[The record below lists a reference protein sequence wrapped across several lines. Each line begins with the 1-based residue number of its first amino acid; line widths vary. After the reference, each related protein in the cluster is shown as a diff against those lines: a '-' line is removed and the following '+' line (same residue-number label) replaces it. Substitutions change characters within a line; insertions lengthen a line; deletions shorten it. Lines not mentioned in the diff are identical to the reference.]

1 MATGRDGINGGC
13 FVDGKIVM
21 GLGGCCGELLGMVV
35 NEGGCWWIGWWLI
48 GVKHRWWSLVYGRSM
63 CYGLWLNMEQSTSG

>member
-1 MATGRDGINGGC
+1 MDVGYEQRLVMLVATGRDGINGGC

-35 NEGGCWWIGWWLI
+35 NEGGC
-48 GVKHRWWSLVYGRSM
+48 
-63 CYGLWLNMEQSTSG
+63 